1 MSIITFFK
9 KWYEEKQEEKTA
21 LHQKEK
27 AKLKTIAK
35 AGGLEDY
42 RGRFSIETT
51 FSLLFE
57 NCKDGYC
64 HPNLEDFNS
73 NINDFLYEVS
83 ADSELMKSF
92 NENLKIAGNYSLLD
106 LFAKNMKNIS
116 IENQDILFSIV
127 PAKMWIETKKRPEA
141 KEDISVIFGM
151 SLHYPSSFEL
161 LLKNNDELAKE
172 LFKKKSCWVNT
183 SDGSFSTHVQLGLLV
198 DKWNELSSSLKKKD
212 KKRKEE
218 LLSLVNYL
226 MNITE
231 IPENP
236 QGIEAK
242 TIPMVMKKLSLL
254 PVGSLTTLIENKKN
268 DLSLIMLIPAILES
282 FEDGKNTIID
292 ESKITLM
299 KRIFEINHFTPERI
313 NKDNVLCIEDKLL
326 SKKAYKIWVDNFT
339 NENTHHD
346 EVVKIAAHNMLN
358 GDMSFFDS
366 FLKEHCHSDID
377 YRVYFSLLSHSL
389 FIPNFLK
396 HMDVHLEYFKDKE
409 GCELNEPRFYSDNN
423 ASFMEECIINN
434 AIFDIE
440 KIKKLKEY
448 GFEPFKKNKQNKN
461 LYELA
466 NLETKTAISSVYFE
480 EMAKFEKETIL
491 KAVDNYSSDVVLN
504 IPKRRL

>member
-1 MSIITFFK
+1 MGIITFFK

-27 AKLKTIAK
+27 SKLKTIAK

-42 RGRFSIETT
+42 KGKFSIETT

-64 HPNLEDFNS
+64 HPKLDDFNS

-83 ADSELMKSF
+83 ADSQLMKSLS
-92 NENLKIAGNYSLLD
+92 ENLKMAGNCSLLD

-116 IENQDILFSIV
+116 RENQDVLFSIV
-127 PAKMWIETKKRPEA
+127 PTKMWIETKKRQEA

-151 SLHYPSSFEL
+151 SLSYPASFEL
-161 LLKNNDELAKE
+161 LLRNNDELTKE
-172 LFKKKSCWVNT
+172 LFKRKSCWVNT
-183 SDGSFSTHVQLGLLV
+183 SDGSFSTHVQLGVLV

-218 LLSLVNYL
+218 LLSLINYL

-236 QGIEAK
+236 QGIEGK
-242 TIPMVMKKLSLL
+242 IILMVMKKLSSL
-254 PVGSLTTLIENKKN
+254 PADSLITLVENKKN
-268 DLSLIMLIPAILES
+268 DLSLIMLIPAILKS
-282 FEDGKNTIID
+282 FEDGKNTNSD
-292 ESKITLM
+292 ESKIALM
-299 KRIFEINHFTPERI
+299 KRIFEINNFTPERI
-313 NKDNVLCIEDKLL
+313 NEEHILCIEDELL
-326 SKKAYKIWVDNFT
+326 SKKAYKIWVENFT

-346 EVVKIAAHNMLN
+346 EVVKIASHNMLN

-366 FLKEHCHSDID
+366 FLKEYCHTNID
-377 YRVYFSLLSHSL
+377 YRVYFSLLSYSL
-389 FIPNFLK
+389 FISNFLQ

-423 ASFMEECIINN
+423 TSFMEECIINN
-434 AIFDIE
+434 AIFNIE
-440 KIKKLKEY
+440 KVKKLKEY
-448 GFEPFKKNKQNKN
+448 GFEPFRKNKQNKN

-466 NLETKTAISSVYFE
+466 NSETKSAIASVYFE
-480 EMAKFEKETIL
+480 ELAKFEKEAIL
-491 KAVDNYSSDVVLN
+491 KVVDNYSSDVVSD